1 MSGKL
6 LKPLFA
12 TRSPDRKTRY
22 VAIKCLKQVDDR
34 YYSAFDRQQT
44 DEEYEREKDIM
55 IKIARHKQ
63 QPGLFHE
70 GLQHLMSAD
79 AVLQSKMGQPL
90 AFVIEPLTISLYD
103 LVIEMSSMTRER
115 LVPGLDE
122 AVMLPPSTIKRLIKG
137 MLLGLEFLH
146 DRIEVIYLGRLD
158 HQNGCQSRI

>member
-6 LKPLFA
+6 LKPLLA
-12 TRSPDRKTRY
+12 IRSPDRETRY

-146 DRIEVIYLGRLD
+146 DRIEVIYLGELK